1 MKFIATAFIAVWVL
15 VNFSACRKQATCPA
29 YNSVHT
35 NKNYGYNPNNAKRAK
50 EDNKKDIEKRK
61 DAELNAKPPKRSN
74 AYSLFPKGV
83 R

>member
-1 MKFIATAFIAVWVL
+1 MKYIFVAAALALTLA
-15 VNFSACRKQATCPA
+15 ACSPKGPQCPA

-35 NKNYGYNPNNAKRAK
+35 DKNYAYNPNNAKRAK

-61 DAELNAKPPKRSN
+61 QAELSPKKYNRNKS
-74 AYSLFPKGV
+74 YTLFPKGM